1 MDRRIQIERCA
12 ENAVPH
18 PMLCNKCCDTPDA
31 CIHCD
36 HRPSTGG
43 TRMSKGSLP
52 RKRCWREPSPAAAA
66 LLLAR
71 LASAIGR
78 IHHRRS
84 REKRDFSYQMLPLG
98 CSLWGISQTCAS
110 LSPGRSYGCRCGPGP
125 GCPHYLPPAPQPAQH
140 TVSSLCQWSVEPD
153 SMPPSRSHSTALPRL
168 RHLSVSLRR
177 QTQL

>member
-18 PMLCNKCCDTPDA
+18 PMLCKKCCDTPDA

-52 RKRCWREPSPAAAA
+52 RKPCWREPSPAAAA

-78 IHHRRS
+78 IHHWRS
-84 REKRDFSYQMLPLG
+84 REERDFSCQMLP
-98 CSLWGISQTCAS
+98 SLWGISQTCAS
-110 LSPGRSYGCRCGPGP
+110 LSPGRSSGCRCGPGP
-125 GCPHYLPPAPQPAQH
+125 GCPRYLPPAPQPAQQGKLAVC
-140 TVSSLCQWSVEPD
+140 VSGQWSP
-153 SMPPSRSHSTALPRL
+153 TACHLPG
-168 RHLSVSLRR
+168 VI
-177 QTQL
+177 QLPFLVCGTSQSA